1 MTNSDHNTVFA
12 FGEGSTLYIYS
23 QGHLQTADL
32 NNPDERLQAQELLQA
47 PGVLKIGV
55 DIKEALKTLAARDIK
70 IEGPLFDIG
79 IASKLLGKQEEPT
92 ATADSVSIDS
102 YCNGLLSQ
110 ATALTEKLKENG
122 LYRLF
127 SDVEMPLVPVLANME
142 LRGILIDVDALEQSM
157 RALGA
162 LKEAHRDDC
171 HAKASSSFNM
181 NSSAELG
188 RCLFDEHD
196 LPPMGKTANGF
207 STDRKSLELLT
218 KYSPI
223 PQAVMDYRKADTL
236 RDGVETIKANLEPDS
251 AVHPVFN
258 QLGARTGRMSCPSF
272 HSLPHEVR
280 RFFIPRPGYVFL
292 YADYS
297 QVQSRILAHLS
308 GDENYI
314 GLFHRGGDIHRL
326 MASQIFR
333 RPAESI
339 EDDERTRAKKV
350 VYGITNGQGAARIA
364 ADLKIPRATAQGCI
378 DEFYNSFPGI
388 TSYKEQVLA
397 GLRQKGYVES
407 IMGRR
412 CYYDMA
418 DIHSSDKGKRG
429 SVERSA
435 FIGILQMN
443 EADIMKQTMLAV
455 DSDTILRGMGARMLV
470 SVHDSLLV
478 EVREEFKD
486 EAASRLRNVM
496 EGVVTLNVPLK
507 VGVECGYSWGNLVMA

>member
-1 MTNSDHNTVFA
+1 MTNSDHNIVFA
-12 FGEGSTLYIYS
+12 IGEGSTIYIYS
-23 QGHLQTADL
+23 QGHLQTTDL
-32 NNPDERLQAQELLQA
+32 NNPDEHLQAQELLQT

-55 DIKEALKTLAARDIK
+55 DIKGAVKTLAARGIK
-70 IEGPLFDIG
+70 IEGPLFDMG
-79 IASKLLGKQEEPT
+79 IASKLLGQQEEPT
-92 ATADSVSIDS
+92 ESTDTAHIDS
-102 YCNGLLSQ
+102 YCKGLLSQ
-110 ATALTEKLKENG
+110 ATALTVALKEKG

-127 SDVEMPLVPVLANME
+127 CEVEMPLVPVLADME
-142 LRGILIDVDALEQSM
+142 LRGVLIDVDALEQSIGV
-157 RALGA
+157 LGA
-162 LKEAHRDDC
+162 ARETHQADC
-171 HAKASSSFNM
+171 HSKAGKSFNV
-181 NSSAELG
+181 NSSGELG
-188 RCLFDEHD
+188 HCLFTEQD
-196 LPPMGKTANGF
+196 LPPMGKTAKGF

-236 RDGVETIKANLEPDS
+236 REGVVKIKTNLEPDS

-258 QLGARTGRMSCPSF
+258 QLGARTGRMSCSSF

-280 RFFIPRPGYVFL
+280 RFFIPRPGHVFL

-326 MASQIFR
+326 MASQIFQ

-339 EDDERTRAKKV
+339 DDDERTRAKKV
-350 VYGITNGQGAARIA
+350 VHGITNGQGSANIA
-364 ADLKIPRATAQGCI
+364 SDLKIPKATAQGYI
-378 DEFYNSFPGI
+378 DEFYNSFSCINP
-388 TSYKEQVLA
+388 YKEQVLA

-418 DIHSSDKGKRG
+418 DIHSSDRGRRG

-443 EADIMKQTMLAV
+443 EADVMKLAMVAV
-455 DSDTILRGMGARMLV
+455 DSDPILRGMGAQMLF

-478 EVREEFKD
+478 EVIEENRVL
-486 EAASRLRNVM
+486 AASRLREVM
-496 EGVVTLNVPLK
+496 ESVVGLDVPLK
-507 VGVECGYSWGNLVMA
+507 VGVEYGYSWGDMKTV